1 MLVIGITGGV
11 ASGKST
17 IIRALGN
24 KGVITID
31 ADKLG
36 HKAYQKGTPCYD
48 SLVENFGP
56 TVIGADGEIN
66 RRRLGEIVFS
76 DKSKMIELNNI
87 VWPVIRQL
95 LIVELDLIKGCA
107 SPDCPQPIV
116 AVEAAIMIE
125 AGWQDLVS
133 MLWVVRIERAIAKDF
148 LMARN
153 SISEEE
159 AYKRIDSQISNDDR
173 CGYATYV
180 LLNDGSREHLEV
192 ETHRLLEQVIHR
204 TDSLQR

>member
-1 MLVIGITGGV
+1 MLIIGITGGV

-17 IIRALGN
+17 VIKTLQDN
-24 KGVITID
+24 GVITID

-36 HKAYQKGTPCYD
+36 HKAYERGNACYHR
-48 SLVENFGP
+48 LVECFG
-56 TVIGADGEIN
+56 TSVVGEDGEIN

-76 DKSKMIELNNI
+76 EKSKMAQLNGI

-95 LIVELDLIKGCA
+95 IIDELNSIRSRLDIS
-107 SPDCPQPIV
+107 SPPPIV

-133 MLWVVRIERAIAKDF
+133 VLWVVRVEREIAKAF

-153 SISEEE
+153 CITEEDS
-159 AYKRIDSQISNDDR
+159 YKRIDSQISNDDR
-173 CGYATYV
+173 CKYATYV
-180 LLNDGSREHLEV
+180 ISNNGTREHLEI
-192 ETHRLLEQVIHR
+192 ETRRILNLSII
-204 TDSLQR
+204 DAGNL